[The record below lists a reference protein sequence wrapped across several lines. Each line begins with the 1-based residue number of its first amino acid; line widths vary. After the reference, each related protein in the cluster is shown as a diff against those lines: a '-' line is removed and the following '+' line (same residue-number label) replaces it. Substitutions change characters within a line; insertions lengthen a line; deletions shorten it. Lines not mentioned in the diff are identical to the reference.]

1 MIFQVE
7 PEVTNSDIKAV
18 SQYMSSGGWLT
29 EHKLTNEFENKISNH
44 IGRKHAIAVPNGTI
58 AIYLS
63 LMSLGIKKGDRVAV
77 PNITMIATVNAIL
90 WVGAEPVLIDVD
102 EDFCM
107 SINHLKKIKNLTAV
121 IFVPLNGRIG
131 NGQLVEKWC
140 NNNQIKLIED
150 SAHSLGTKYKNSNA
164 GNLGDLSVLSFTPH
178 KIITTG
184 QGGMVLTNSKKLA
197 NKIIKLKSFNR
208 RAGKSDWH
216 DGFGLN
222 FKFTDLQA
230 ALGLSQLG
238 RLKENIETKRK
249 IYKYYKNHIDNEFF
263 SIKEFDENEV
273 PWFFDVVTKNS
284 KARNKLYEYLI
295 NNNIETRFSY
305 PALSK
310 QKFLKKYGNKK
321 LNFSES
327 THNKILWL
335 PSSLGLKNS
344 ELKIICDRL
353 NKFKI

>member
-7 PEVTNSDIKAV
+7 PQVTKSDIKAV
-18 SQYMSSGGWLT
+18 SDYMNSGGWLT
-29 EHKLTNEFENKISNH
+29 EHKLTNEFENKISNYL
-44 IGRKHAIAVPNGTI
+44 GRKYASAVPNGTI

-63 LMSLGIKKGDRVAV
+63 LMSLGIKKGDKVAV
-77 PNITMIATVNAIL
+77 PNITMIATINAIL
-90 WVGAEPVLIDVD
+90 WIGAKPVLIDVD

-107 SINHLKKIKNLTAV
+107 SINHLKKIRNLKAV

-131 NGQLVEKWC
+131 NGELIEKWC
-140 NNNQIKLIED
+140 KKNQIKLIED
-150 SAHSLGTKYKNSNA
+150 SAHSLGTKYKNFNA

-184 QGGMVLTNSKKLA
+184 QGGMILTNNQKLA
-197 NKIIKLKSFNR
+197 NNITKLKSFNR

-230 ALGLSQLG
+230 ALGLSQLA
-238 RLKENIETKRK
+238 RLKENIKTKRK
-249 IYKYYKNHIDNEFF
+249 IYQYYKKHIDNEFF
-263 SIKEFDENEV
+263 AIKEFEDNEV
-273 PWFFDVVTKNS
+273 PWFFDVLTKNFNV
-284 KARNKLYEYLI
+284 RNRLYEYLI
-295 NNNIETRFSY
+295 KNNIETRFSY

-310 QKFLKKYGNKK
+310 QKFLKEYKNNN
-321 LNFSES
+321 LDFSES

-335 PSSLGLKNS
+335 PSSLGLKTN
-344 ELKIICDRL
+344 ELKIICDKL
-353 NKFKI
+353 NRFTI

>member
-7 PEVTNSDIKAV
+7 PQVTKNDIKAV
-18 SQYMSSGGWLT
+18 SEYMNSGGWLT
-29 EHKLTNEFENKISNH
+29 EHKLTNEFENKISNYL
-44 IGRKHAIAVPNGTI
+44 GRKYAIAVPNGTI

-77 PNITMIATVNAIL
+77 PNITMIATINAIL
-90 WVGAEPVLIDVD
+90 WIGAEPVLIDTD

-107 SINHLKKIKNLTAV
+107 SIDHLKKIKNLKAA

-131 NGQLVEKWC
+131 NGDLIEKWC
-140 NNNQIKLIED
+140 KKNQIKLIED
-150 SAHSLGTKYKNSNA
+150 SAHSLGTKYKNFNA

-184 QGGMVLTNSKKLA
+184 QGGMILTNNQKLA
-197 NKIIKLKSFNR
+197 NNITKLKSFNR

-230 ALGLSQLG
+230 SLGLSQLA
-238 RLKENIETKRK
+238 RLKENIKTKRK
-249 IYKYYKNHIDNEFF
+249 IYQYYKKHIDNDFF
-263 SIKEFDENEV
+263 VIKEFKENEV
-273 PWFFDVVTKNS
+273 PWFFDVLTKNFNV
-284 KARNKLYEYLI
+284 RNKLHDYLI
-295 NNNIETRFSY
+295 KNDIETRFSY

-310 QKFLKKYGNKK
+310 QKFLKEYKNNN
-321 LNFSES
+321 LDFSES

-335 PSSLGLKNS
+335 PSSLGLKTN
-344 ELKIICDRL
+344 ELKIICDKL
-353 NKFKI
+353 NRFTI